1 MFSGSDRYTKFWSTL
16 FELHLARHLTH
27 PSVQIEVQADES
39 RERGCDFKVVAQ
51 DGHEDI
57 AAIEAYAP
65 HKGIDDWHERIIAA
79 PWRELVGSTLA
90 ERSSVRRLES
100 PGIDPD
106 SISRALS
113 GMMTRPSFRAK
124 LEQLNTGDVPTFLA
138 VRPYRLTDKIG
149 DLLALRPAVELADSI
164 SNDAWDFLPERCRG
178 LLLCF
183 AHNSLDPDRASS
195 GVIYLQA
202 PDHGPLPAELDK
214 YLAQVSQQ

>member
-124 LEQLNTGDVPTFLA
+124 LEQLNTVLSCGSYS
-138 VRPYRLTDKIG
+138 RMSYILTGQCGPRDPKLPSPPSYEMG
-149 DLLALRPAVELADSI
+149 SYLNYPVLLMMSLMPQANGGPPWSICDSY
-164 SNDAWDFLPERCRG
+164 SFVTR
-178 LLLCF
+178 
-183 AHNSLDPDRASS
+183 
-195 GVIYLQA
+195 
-202 PDHGPLPAELDK
+202 
-214 YLAQVSQQ
+214 